1 MERIKVADT
10 DKGDQ
15 ALADIKTAVEA
26 MSPEQIQQLGWMATG
41 MALMASKSTADQPKK
56 DAS

>member
-1 MERIKVADT
+1 MERIKIADT

-26 MSPEQIQQLGWMATG
+26 MSPEQTQQLGWIATG
-41 MALMASKSTADQPKK
+41 MALMVSKSTAAEK